1 MIYESGLT
9 ASVPNDASKGKKST
23 PGLRATAKWE
33 QRSVWHPSEDL
44 RKMEHEADL
53 VGDPS
58 RSPVL
63 PSSAVEGTLAPQS
76 LNSSRWAWARV
87 LSPASWGC
95 FVITGNGSSL
105 LQTGGGG
112 RLLLGCGSWMGPCY
126 YRLSHHQG
134 DDDSLQKQRGGV
146 GWGCCFLFAWCS
158 SCTGNLQ
165 VALGPVLKRVAG
177 FALIPPAE
185 AYPLYPIYILPSL
198 GLCQSSDLSLQKQKK
213 RLSNVSLGISTEYLS
228 SSEWHVKTWIGWLSL
243 WRAGSAMQPGA
254 QS

>member
-1 MIYESGLT
+1 MGLGPCSLACQLGLFCDHRKRELPSANGGVGVVFSWDVEAGWGLVIT
-9 ASVPNDASKGKKST
+9 ASLTTREMMTHCKS
-23 PGLRATAKWE
+23 
-33 QRSVWHPSEDL
+33 S
-44 RKMEHEADL
+44 
-53 VGDPS
+53 
-58 RSPVL
+58 
-63 PSSAVEGTLAPQS
+63 
-76 LNSSRWAWARV
+76 
-87 LSPASWGC
+87 
-95 FVITGNGSSL
+95 
-105 LQTGGGG
+105 
-112 RLLLGCGSWMGPCY
+112 
-126 YRLSHHQG
+126 
-134 DDDSLQKQRGGV
+134 GV